1 MLQRIAE
8 AEGGDRGVTSVELPA
23 AVDEE
28 LLQTAVPDVRGVS
41 IEQAVRGAVL
51 TGRETWSA
59 RVKNHKTVPVAAFN
73 ASL

>member
-23 AVDEE
+23 AADEE
-28 LLQTAVPDVRGVS
+28 LLLTAVPDVRGVS
-41 IEQAVRGAVL
+41 IGQAAHGAVL
-51 TGRETWSA
+51 IGREARSA
-59 RVKNHKTVPVAAFN
+59 RAKNHKTVPVAAFN